1 MKQQTD
7 GEKVLE
13 MFKSQPGKWV
23 NHRYIIVDMG
33 ISEYTGRIGDARG
46 LIKCTHGDKT
56 IKCIAEEHIIN
67 VKKGWY
73 MFEGKPGKINYLL
86 DIEKPNYTKQYLDLR
101 EAYKAES
108 DPFKREIIK
117 QKGLA
122 AKTLMEQQ
130 NKTNDLVANV
140 TETLL

>member
-1 MKQQTD
+1 MKLTD

-33 ISEYTGRIGDARG
+33 ISEYTGRIGDARN
-46 LIKCTHGDKT
+46 LIHCTHGDKT
-56 IKCIAEEHIIN
+56 IKCTAEEHIIN

-73 MFEGKPGKINYLL
+73 MYEGKPGTVTYQL
-86 DIEKPNYTKQYLDLR
+86 DIEKPDYTKQYLDLR
-101 EAYKAES
+101 EAYKAET
-108 DPFKREIIK
+108 DPFKRELIK

-122 AKTLMEQQ
+122 AKALMEQQ
-130 NKTNDLVANV
+130 KQTDELVTNVKEA
-140 TETLL
+140 LL